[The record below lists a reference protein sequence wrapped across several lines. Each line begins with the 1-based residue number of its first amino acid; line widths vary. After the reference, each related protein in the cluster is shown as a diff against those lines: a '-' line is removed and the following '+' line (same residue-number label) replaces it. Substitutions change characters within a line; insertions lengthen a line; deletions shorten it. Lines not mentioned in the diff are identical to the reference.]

1 VVSTLTAGHAATP
14 LHAGDDQPARIVA
27 ETGTIG
33 SPPNSTDKLTF
44 VLPKQTRIS
53 AGEDVRD
60 LTLKIQHVD
69 AGDISVV
76 EAGGSI
82 LFPTE
87 RQPTSGVVQ
96 SNTREFEIAGPG
108 QFYVIAG
115 KDVDLGGS
123 QGIVSAGDRNN
134 PALAD
139 DGADITVMAG
149 QAPAPK
155 YNDFIE
161 LYLVQQDSYHERLA
175 QYMNGLASHETGETR
190 ANAFREQPLDSFRF
204 ALSLT
209 QQRKFIL
216 EVLFNELR
224 ESGVA
229 AVESGNYERGF
240 TAIKTLFP
248 AGNYTGDVKSFLSRI
263 YTLDGGTINLVV
275 PGGLVNAGVA
285 SATGIDKQPGD
296 LGIVVQRAGDIN
308 AFAHGDFLVNQSRV
322 FALDGGDIVIWSST
336 GDIDAGKGAKTALSV
351 PPAETKTDPN
361 TGITTVEFPPAIS
374 GSGIRGAVST
384 PGREPGNTYLIAP
397 VGVINSGDAGIGSA
411 GNLTLAATAVI
422 GADNIQ
428 VGGISTG
435 IPTDTGGGAGLAGVG
450 DIAATA
456 GRLSEDVAHG
466 LAEQK
471 EVEEGFLGVEVV
483 GFGADEQGDEVL
495 NLRKRKKQE

>member
-1 VVSTLTAGHAATP
+1 
-14 LHAGDDQPARIVA
+14 
-27 ETGTIG
+27 
-33 SPPNSTDKLTF
+33 
-44 VLPKQTRIS
+44 
-53 AGEDVRD
+53 
-60 LTLKIQHVD
+60 
-69 AGDISVV
+69 
-76 EAGGSI
+76 
-82 LFPTE
+82 
-87 RQPTSGVVQ
+87 
-96 SNTREFEIAGPG
+96 
-108 QFYVIAG
+108 
-115 KDVDLGGS
+115 
-123 QGIVSAGDRNN
+123 
-134 PALAD
+134 
-139 DGADITVMAG
+139 
-149 QAPAPK
+149 
-155 YNDFIE
+155 
-161 LYLVQQDSYHERLA
+161 
-175 QYMNGLASHETGETR
+175 
-190 ANAFREQPLDSFRF
+190 
-204 ALSLT
+204 
-209 QQRKFIL
+209 
-216 EVLFNELR
+216 
-224 ESGVA
+224 
-229 AVESGNYERGF
+229 
-240 TAIKTLFP
+240 
-248 AGNYTGDVKSFLSRI
+248 
-263 YTLDGGTINLVV
+263 
-275 PGGLVNAGVA
+275 VNAGVA

-397 VGVINSGDAGIGSA
+397 AGVINAGDAGIGSA